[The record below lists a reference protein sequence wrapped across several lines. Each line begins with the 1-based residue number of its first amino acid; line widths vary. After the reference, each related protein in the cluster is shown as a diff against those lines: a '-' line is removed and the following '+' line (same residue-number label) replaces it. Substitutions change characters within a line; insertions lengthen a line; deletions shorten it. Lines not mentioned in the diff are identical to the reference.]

1 MHNSRDRARDISED
15 IRNGRIDAKVN
26 ETLPHC
32 RCLSLSLSL
41 SPSVSCKRLPTSII
55 VTARRAALH

>member
-1 MHNSRDRARDISED
+1 MVPLSINLNTHNSRDRARDISED

-32 RCLSLSLSL
+32 RCFSLSV
-41 SPSVSCKRLPTSII
+41 SVSVSLRL
-55 VTARRAALH
+55 L